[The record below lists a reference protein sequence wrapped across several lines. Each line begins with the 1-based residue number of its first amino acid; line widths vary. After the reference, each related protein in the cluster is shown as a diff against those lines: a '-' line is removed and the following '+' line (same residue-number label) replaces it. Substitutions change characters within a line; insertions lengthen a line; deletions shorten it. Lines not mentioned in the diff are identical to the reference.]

1 MRDGVAKQKF
11 TGGKK
16 KVKICFREASVSDQ
30 WRKGSEPLNLGPK
43 MQLERET
50 THHLKQRRGK

>member
-1 MRDGVAKQKF
+1 MLLLVAAAFRMRDGVAKQKF

-30 WRKGSEPLNLGPK
+30 WRKGS
-43 MQLERET
+43 RI
-50 THHLKQRRGK
+50 KQ